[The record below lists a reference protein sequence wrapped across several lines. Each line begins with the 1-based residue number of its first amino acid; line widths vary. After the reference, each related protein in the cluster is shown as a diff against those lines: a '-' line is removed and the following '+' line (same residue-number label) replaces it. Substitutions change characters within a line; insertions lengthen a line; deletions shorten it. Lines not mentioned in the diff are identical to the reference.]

1 MNKGQ
6 QGRGNI
12 PWISMFRLFIPPLML
27 GLSEQFLVLMLAH
40 LLFAPLY
47 NVSHRLTSFLVISNE

>member
-1 MNKGQ
+1 
-6 QGRGNI
+6 
-12 PWISMFRLFIPPLML
+12 ML